1 MILLKFR
8 ASSTHSVVAN
18 LEWENVID
26 KKKVTVLDEVK
37 MLINVY
43 GCGKLLIVR
52 VEQFIIWFAVYA
64 DAHLKG
70 MAGWIIKEGPW

>member
-1 MILLKFR
+1 
-8 ASSTHSVVAN
+8 
-18 LEWENVID
+18 
-26 KKKVTVLDEVK
+26 